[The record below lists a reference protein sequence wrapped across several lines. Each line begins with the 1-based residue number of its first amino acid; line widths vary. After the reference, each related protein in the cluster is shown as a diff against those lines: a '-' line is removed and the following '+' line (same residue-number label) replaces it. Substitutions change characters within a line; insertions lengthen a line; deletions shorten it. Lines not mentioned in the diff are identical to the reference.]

1 MIWTNVLS
9 KNVWKEIQNHIYQHL
24 LGHVVDTK
32 TIHSIVSA
40 GQMSHKH
47 FYRFVNIVYEQSI
60 FALYYL

>member
-1 MIWTNVLS
+1 MFEKRFKTTYR
-9 KNVWKEIQNHIYQHL
+9 YQHL

-47 FYRFVNIVYEQSI
+47 FYRFVNIVSMSSPFLHYTIYSS
-60 FALYYL
+60 